1 MVFKSLSSVK
11 PRFFVKTG
19 LLAVSLVA
27 AATLSQASQAE
38 TLPMFGVRLAL
49 AEAKFSGFQPS
60 SLNSASTTGYG
71 FMLGVTSGAHR
82 VYADLNFYSW
92 DTADTRTIH
101 ANYDYIW
108 RSGKAWQVFTGVYG
122 GLVDLET
129 AAVNKYQSG
138 PSAGVQAGVLLP
150 LGTSGW
156 NLETGLRYGGFSA
169 KLLNPDTNQE
179 VKIKTQAEGFISL
192 NFSS

>member
-1 MVFKSLSSVK
+1 MVLKLLSPS
-11 PRFFVKTG
+11 TAG
-19 LLAVSLVA
+19 LLLATFLVGSG
-27 AATLSQASQAE
+27 LSQVSQAE

-49 AEAKFSGFQPS
+49 AEAKFSGFQPA